1 MARPWCGYFTGM
13 KSSRG
18 VLEIR
23 RAVPNEATAI
33 VLVRREAILS
43 KAKTHY
49 DRAILDDWADA
60 MGSSERVARIERKIS
75 HPLSIVLVA
84 EAGNEIIG
92 FAMADLSNNE
102 LQALYTK
109 SNPIG
114 KVGQVLL
121 AALEQLA
128 FETVPFLGCDA
139 SLNAESFYKAN
150 GYTEE
155 CRKDQVSSSG
165 NMISRVVQMRKHRP
179 NAGPG

>member
-1 MARPWCGYFTGM
+1 
-13 KSSRG
+13 
-18 VLEIR
+18 
-23 RAVPNEATAI
+23 
-33 VLVRREAILS
+33 
-43 KAKTHY
+43 
-49 DRAILDDWADA
+49 
-60 MGSSERVARIERKIS
+60 MGSSERVARIERKI
-75 HPLSIVLVA
+75 LDAGFVVLVA
-84 EAGNEIIG
+84 EAGDEIIG

-139 SLNAESFYKAN
+139 SLNAESFYKAH
-150 GYTEE
+150 GYIEE

-165 NMISRVVQMRKHRP
+165 NMISRVVQMKKHRP
-179 NAGPG
+179 SAGPG